1 MRRKVRPRPLK
12 LTRDNVNSNQ
22 VKQYTSPR
30 IFCFSFSENFF
41 FFFCLILFLSFFGL
55 FVLLPFFFFF

>member
-1 MRRKVRPRPLK
+1 MRRKVRPHPLK

-22 VKQYTSPR
+22 AKQYTGPR

-41 FFFCLILFLSFFGL
+41 FLPYFIFVFFGL
-55 FVLLPFFFFF
+55 FVLLPLFFFF